1 MLKPTAKKTQIFAH
15 RGFSGKYPENSPLA
29 FRKTAEETGAG
40 GIESDVHISKDGQL
54 VIIHD
59 NTVDR
64 TSNGTGYVKDLTYE
78 ELLSLDIGS
87 WKSPDFAGEHI
98 WTLPQLL
105 DFCRESGLLL
115 NLELK
120 NDEIFYSELE
130 ERAIAEIQARK
141 MEDRVFVSSFNH
153 VSMER
158 FKVLCPDIKT
168 GLLYGAPMLAMRRYL
183 ARSNTDNIH
192 PRYSVLQFDPE
203 LMDLFRDCG
212 LKVNTWTVNREED
225 MRDMLD
231 LGVDCIITNHPDVLC
246 RVAAEHIPSDNRP
259 EGPVFPGEI
268 PFSSCKSP
276 EGGV

>member
-1 MLKPTAKKTQIFAH
+1 MVETTGKKTQIFAH

-40 GIESDVHISKDGQL
+40 GIASDVHLSKDGQL

-59 NTVDR
+59 NTVNR
-64 TSNGTGYVKDLTYE
+64 TSNGAGYVKDLTYE

-87 WKSPDFAGEHI
+87 WKSPAFAGEHI

-120 NDEIFYSELE
+120 NDEIFYPGLE

-141 MEDRVFVSSFNH
+141 MEDQVFVSSFNH

-158 FKVLCPDIKT
+158 FKTLCPDIKT
-168 GLLYGAPMLAMRRYL
+168 GLLYGAPMLAMGHYL
-183 ARSNTDNIH
+183 ARSSADNIH

-203 LMDLFRDCG
+203 LMDLFRDHG
-212 LKVNTWTVNREED
+212 LKVNTWTVNQETD
-225 MRDMLD
+225 MQDMLD
-231 LGVDCIITNHPDVLC
+231 LGVDCIITNYPDLLC
-246 RVAAEHIPSDNRP
+246 RVAAGHVSSGNRP
-259 EGPVFPGEI
+259 
-268 PFSSCKSP
+268 
-276 EGGV
+276 